1 MKIVSI
7 YDFFQKF
14 PDEEAAR
21 LYLEKKR
28 WNGSIVCPHCGSH
41 KVSECKIISRCLIDA
56 KNAENIFLLELERF

>member
-28 WNGSIVCPHCGSH
+28 WNGSIVCPHCA
-41 KVSECKIISRCLIDA
+41 KIISRCLIDA